1 MAELPRLSNNDG
13 MPDDEPRAP
22 WDHQST
28 PLARA
33 FARAF
38 DRFQAVAGQDAEQLI
53 ATGQDKVFALSG
65 LELDTIE
72 LGLYMEALVAGY
84 TQMALEGDD
93 AHAIAVMRGLAVHA
107 LVVGEL
113 HAADRISAERLHDA
127 VERARRELLAGPFAA
142 RRADARR
149 AARRGPDSLV
159 ARWPTAGHD

>member
-1 MAELPRLSNNDG
+1 MMGAPGVPPRHNER

-53 ATGQDKVFALSG
+53 TGDEQAKALALSG
-65 LELDTIE
+65 LELDPHE
-72 LGLYMEALVAGY
+72 LSLYVEALVAGY

-93 AHAIAVMRGLAVHA
+93 AHAIAVMRGLAVHM
-107 LVVGEL
+107 LVTGEL
-113 HAADRISAERLHDA
+113 HAAERIQMERVRSADPQLAANEAERDTG
-127 VERARRELLAGPFAA
+127 ERLARRSAGN
-142 RRADARR
+142 RRDLRR
-149 AARRGPDSLV
+149 
-159 ARWPTAGHD
+159 